1 MKVMYI
7 FSVDDFE
14 RKEVESMDE
23 ATCEEKFFFGKCQ
36 KVSLT
41 NLQNFC
47 NDEQCDVLL
56 VSWVRVF

>member
-23 ATCEEKFFFGKCQ
+23 ATCEEKFFYGKCQ

-47 NDEQCDVLL
+47 NDEQCDALL
-56 VSWVRVF
+56 DSWVRVF

>member
-1 MKVMYI
+1 MRVMYI
-7 FSVDDFE
+7 FSVDKYDRDF
-14 RKEVESMDE
+14 VESMDE
-23 ATCEEKFFFGKCQ
+23 ATCEEKFFYGDCQ

-56 VSWVRVF
+56 DSWVRVF

>member
-1 MKVMYI
+1 MRVMYI
-7 FSVDDFE
+7 FSVDKYYRDF
-14 RKEVESMDE
+14 VESMDE
-23 ATCEEKFFFGKCQ
+23 ATCEEKFFYGDCQ

-56 VSWVRVF
+56 DSWVRVF